1 MKRVLW
7 LIPAILFLGITAQAQ
22 EIPSWELSGGYSY
35 LRAVLN
41 GSSFGLNGGNGTVTQ
56 NLNGWFGGRLSA
68 DAYQGTVSRKSIS
81 MQTIAYGPV
90 FAYRRSQRVTP
101 FVLFQLGAVH
111 GTAGYPGLSESAFKF
126 MVVGG
131 GGADFNINQ
140 RAAIR
145 VEGQYVL
152 TTFNDVRQDNVNVSA
167 GLVIRFGHK

>member
-22 EIPSWELSGGYSY
+22 DIPSWELSGGYSY
-35 LRAVLN
+35 FRAVLN
-41 GSSFGLNGGNGTVTQ
+41 GSSFGLSGGNGTVTQ

-68 DAYQGTVSRKSIS
+68 DAYQGTVSRTSIA

-90 FAYRRSQRVTP
+90 FAYRRFQRVTP
-101 FVLFQLGAVH
+101 FGLFQLGAVH

-131 GGADFNINQ
+131 GGADFNINR

-145 VEGQYVL
+145 FEGQYVL
-152 TTFNDVRQDNVNVSA
+152 TTFNNLSQDNVNVSA